1 MFIRIQTNL
10 LSPGQ
15 VNLQVA
21 DCKLSKPEISNFVSD
36 DVLIVNSW
44 WKRHT
49 PSDNPL
55 KIQMVH
61 QSK

>member
-36 DVLIVNSW
+36 DVLIVN
-44 WKRHT
+44 
-49 PSDNPL
+49 
-55 KIQMVH
+55 
-61 QSK
+61 